1 MTVLTLTVAVLLG
14 GGPILAVQATVSAV
28 YVAVV
33 AAPENTL
40 GFSRFTD
47 ALVGGAVALV
57 VNQLPLHRSPVRV
70 LVNDAGEVF
79 DRLSGVLLAVADAL
93 AGHDEPAAEQAL
105 QAARGTDAEVARFRD
120 AVDVAVDA
128 ARLDPLQRRRR
139 QPLFRRYEQVAQQM
153 DYAVRNT
160 RVLARNVVV
169 LTRSEAPPPPTLPEA
184 IRELARAVQAL
195 GVDVAASAV
204 VGADEPQGAAEPQ
217 SAVDPQGVDEPQSA
231 GKPQSAGEPH
241 SVVEHALAAVRG
253 ASAALSPG
261 ASLPVIGTVW
271 QVRSTAV
278 DLLRGTGMELQTVLE
293 LTDEALS

>member
-1 MTVLTLTVAVLLG
+1 
-14 GGPILAVQATVSAV
+14 
-28 YVAVV
+28 
-33 AAPENTL
+33 
-40 GFSRFTD
+40 
-47 ALVGGAVALV
+47 V

-70 LVNDAGEVF
+70 LVNEAGEVF
-79 DRLSGVLLAVADAL
+79 DRLSRVLLEVADAL
-93 AGHDEPAAEQAL
+93 AGHDETAAEQAL
-105 QAARGTDAEVARFRD
+105 QAARGTDADVARFRA
-120 AVDVAVDA
+120 AVDVGVDA

-169 LTRSEAPPPPTLPEA
+169 LTRSDAPPPPTLPEA

-204 VGADEPQGAAEPQ
+204 VGADEPQG
-217 SAVDPQGVDEPQSA
+217 
-231 GKPQSAGEPH
+231 
-241 SVVEHALAAVRG
+241 VVEHALAAVRG
-253 ASAALSPG
+253 ASTALSPG

-293 LTDEALS
+293 LTDDALS